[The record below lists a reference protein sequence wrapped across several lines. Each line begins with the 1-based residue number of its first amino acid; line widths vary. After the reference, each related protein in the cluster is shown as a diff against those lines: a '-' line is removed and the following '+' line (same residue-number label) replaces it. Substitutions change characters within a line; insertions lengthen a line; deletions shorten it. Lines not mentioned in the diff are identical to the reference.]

1 MRSRKSILLLIVLV
15 AATAS
20 AMAEE
25 LEMGV
30 VKYQYY
36 SKLSN
41 QLEDGVLRVIYDD
54 QADNFIL
61 FLARASGTVRMR
73 IAPADVDKLRANLE
87 KYVEWEKLAVANQVE
102 LKKPLPNSAITGPA
116 EWDEKS
122 AKYAAPAITL
132 SFDFLSRTK
141 MLHILQLGANAVKS
155 ADGASTLALDIMY
168 LDKPAAFAFEKV
180 IAEKNVAA
188 KRKALA
194 DQKAVQGLFQ

>member
-1 MRSRKSILLLIVLV
+1 MRFRKSILLLCVLF

-20 AMAEE
+20 VQAEE

-30 VKYQYY
+30 VKYQYF

-54 QADNFIL
+54 QADGFIL
-61 FLARASGTVRMR
+61 FLAKASGTVKIR
-73 IAPADVDKLRANLE
+73 ITPADVDKLRANLE

-102 LKKPLPNSAITGPA
+102 LKKPLPNSGIAGPA

-122 AKYAAPAITL
+122 VKYSAPAVAL

-141 MLHILQLGANAVKS
+141 MLNLLQIGANSVKS
-155 ADGASTLALDIMY
+155 TDGSATLALDIMY
-168 LDKPAAFAFEKV
+168 LDKPAAFAFENV
-180 IAEKNVAA
+180 IAAKNVAA
-188 KRKALA
+188 KR
-194 DQKAVQGLFQ
+194 